1 MIERKINY
9 FLQCIL
15 PVSFFITLFALLLP
29 YAASNIY
36 IGILIFLLMSGSI
49 YVIYFTFAHR
59 VIVKVVDETIY
70 VNGIFKKGVFQFRE
84 IKSISLQKNY
94 WDKVFDTRKIVII
107 DMNNG
112 RSKYRILVWRNLINY

>member
-1 MIERKINY
+1 M
-9 FLQCIL
+9 
-15 PVSFFITLFALLLP
+15 FALLLP